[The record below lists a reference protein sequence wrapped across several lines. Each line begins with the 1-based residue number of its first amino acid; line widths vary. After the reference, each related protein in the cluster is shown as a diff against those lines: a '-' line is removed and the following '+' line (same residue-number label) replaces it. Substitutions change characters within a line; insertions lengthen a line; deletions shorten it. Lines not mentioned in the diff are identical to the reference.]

1 MKKLSKTLIAAL
13 LVLACS
19 LPVTA
24 AVQESQVV
32 TVEGEAAIDSSQAQA
47 REMAIAQ
54 ANRMAVEQAMGV
66 YVVSETLV
74 ENAVVIKD
82 SILTKASGFVSGY
95 KIISEKAQGKIYH
108 VKLQATVGVEPLV
121 EQLAKMGLLRE
132 WTVAVVLAPPDGK
145 TAQESTES
153 ARTKLNGSILEMG
166 FKVADENALVQLNQ
180 PEIMNQILKGNYM
193 AALPAL
199 RDNGVD
205 VLVAGKTFT
214 RPTET
219 GAMETYGGIKTILT
233 EGRIDARVIRVD
245 TGEIL
250 AAKSF
255 NGVAGGSTQA
265 IAEAKAIEK
274 AAGDAGSYFSKQIA
288 KLPASTT
295 QMLQMVV
302 KGLSF
307 AREKAFQEAVRKVN
321 GVRKLTRKVY
331 RNQEAQYEIE
341 FAGKADNL
349 GDSLSE
355 NAALKKFG
363 FEIQSLTSGRIDA
376 KAK

>member
-1 MKKLSKTLIAAL
+1 MQKLQKTLLAAL
-13 LVLACS
+13 ILLACS
-19 LPVTA
+19 WPVTA
-24 AVQESQVV
+24 AVQDSQTV
-32 TVEGEAAIDSSQAQA
+32 TSEGEAAIEGSQAQA
-47 REMAIAQ
+47 RELAIAQ
-54 ANRMAVEQAMGV
+54 ANRLAVEQAMGV

-74 ENAVVIKD
+74 QNAVVVKD
-82 SILTKASGFVSGY
+82 EILTKASGFISGY
-95 KIISEKAQGKIYH
+95 KIITEKVQGKIYR
-108 VKLQATVGVEPLV
+108 VKIQATVSVEPLV

-132 WTVAVVLAPPDGK
+132 WTVAVILAPPDGK

-153 ARTKLNGSILEMG
+153 ARTKLNSSLLEMG
-166 FKVADENALVQLNQ
+166 FKVADENALVQLSQ
-180 PEIMNQILKGNYM
+180 PALMAQIMKGNYM
-193 AALPAL
+193 AALPTL

-205 VLVAGKTFT
+205 VLIAGKTFT

-219 GAMETYGGIKTILT
+219 GAMETYGGLKTILT

-245 TGEIL
+245 TGELL

-255 NGVAGGSTQA
+255 NGLAGGSTQA

-274 AAGDAGSYFSKQIA
+274 AAGDAGGYFSKQIA

-295 QMLQMVV
+295 QMVQLKV

-307 AREKAFQEAVRKVN
+307 AREKLFQEAVRKVS
-321 GVRKLTRKVY
+321 GVRKLTRKLY

-349 GDSLSE
+349 ADLLSE
-355 NAALKKFG
+355 NAPLKKFG
-363 FEIQSLTSGRIDA
+363 FEILSLSSGRIDA
-376 KAK
+376 KGK